1 MKNHFFLLLVISIA
15 SLLFFACN
23 EVNPI
28 ENIGSSPNISIG
40 QTSSDTLAIAIT
52 ASNSEA
58 ANQTTAVI
66 FTKDTIIVSYSVTA
80 YGGGEASITLSNNSM
95 ESKTFNLNNNQ
106 AVAQEPIL
114 FKPSSV
120 NVNIKAG
127 YTGVIAMA
135 ALGK

>member
-1 MKNHFFLLLVISIA
+1 MRNYFILILVVSISMILFL
-15 SLLFFACN
+15 ACS
-23 EVNPI
+23 EDNPI
-28 ENIGSSPNISIG
+28 QNIASSPNISIG

-58 ANQTTAVI
+58 VNQNTAVA
-66 FTKDTIIVSYSVTA
+66 FTKDTVIVSYSVTS
-80 YGGGEASITLSNNSM
+80 YGGGEATIAFSNDLM
-95 ESKTFNLNNNQ
+95 ESKTFHLNNNQ

-120 NVNIKAG
+120 NINITAG